1 MMVIGHS
8 KVQSGFEYVI
18 TGKHFFIVLWRQVF
32 VSQVPLKLTCLFL
45 TGTFIREVLV
55 ARLCADKLFLSSALS

>member
-8 KVQSGFEYVI
+8 KVQSDFEYVI

-32 VSQVPLKLTCLFL
+32 W
-45 TGTFIREVLV
+45 
-55 ARLCADKLFLSSALS
+55 

>member
-8 KVQSGFEYVI
+8 KVQSGFEYII
-18 TGKHFFIVLWRQVF
+18 TGKHFFMVLWRQVF
-32 VSQVPLKLTCLFL
+32 GSQVPLKLTCLFL
-45 TGTFIREVLV
+45 TETFIREILV

>member
-18 TGKHFFIVLWRQVF
+18 TGKHFLWFCGDR
-32 VSQVPLKLTCLFL
+32 FL
-45 TGTFIREVLV
+45 VVKSL
-55 ARLCADKLFLSSALS
+55 

>member
-18 TGKHFFIVLWRQVF
+18 TGKHFFYGF
-32 VSQVPLKLTCLFL
+32 VE
-45 TGTFIREVLV
+45 TGFW
-55 ARLCADKLFLSSALS
+55 